1 MTEEEKEAIEWLK
14 NKPQECTSLIN
25 SCSYIG
31 NKKAYAKD
39 RTMFKVILNLIQKQ
53 QKEMQKKDKQIDLMA
68 DELTCEEFELCCS
81 ECTHECEKDYD
92 QLSTCIK
99 QYFEKQAEE
108 V

>member
-1 MTEEEKEAIEWLK
+1 MVTKQASKYTKNIET
-14 NKPQECTSLIN
+14 PV
-25 SCSYIG
+25 YI
-31 NKKAYAKD
+31 KD
-39 RTMFKVILNLIQKQ
+39 IETILNIIQKLQ
-53 QKEMQKKDKQIDLMA
+53 EENNNKYKIIDLMA

-99 QYFEKQAEE
+99 QYFEKQAKE